1 MELRQLRYFRAVA
14 EEGHFGRAARR
25 LRMAQPPL
33 SRAVQQLE
41 REIGLVLFDRSKRRI
56 ELTAAGRALLP
67 QVERVFG
74 AVDEAV
80 DEARRASL
88 GEVGRIAIGYPSSVA
103 FGGMTELL
111 RAFRARSP
119 DVGMVVRELW
129 PQAQVD
135 GLKDG
140 SLDVGFLRGPLDEP
154 ALASRVV
161 RRERMV
167 VALPRGHAL
176 ATRKRLSIEA
186 LAEEPFVVSPRP
198 RGPAYF
204 DQVMR
209 LCHDAGFTPRIVQE
223 APQLD
228 VVSFVAAG
236 FGVSILPASVRD
248 ARRPG
253 VVFRPLVG
261 SPRAD
266 LLVAWRPDETSPVVR
281 DFLETV
287 ERVGIRR
294 RSRPR

>member
-1 MELRQLRYFRAVA
+1 MELRQLRYFQAVA

-41 REIGLVLFDRSKRRI
+41 RELGLTLFDRTRRRI
-56 ELTAAGRALLP
+56 ELTPAGRALLA
-67 QVERVFG
+67 QVDRVF
-74 AVDEAV
+74 ASVDQAI
-80 DEARRASL
+80 DQARRASV

-111 RAFRARSP
+111 KAFRARSP
-119 DVGMVVRELW
+119 SVGMVVRELW

-176 ATRKRLSIEA
+176 VARKRISIES
-186 LAEEPFVVSPRP
+186 LAEEPFIISPRP

-228 VVSFVAAG
+228 VVSFIAAG
-236 FGVSILPASVRD
+236 FGLALLPASVRD

-266 LLVAWRPDETSPVVR
+266 LLVAWRPDESSPVVR

-294 RSRPR
+294 RSQRR